1 MPKSYLNTSQVAEL
15 FKVDNSTVRRWTLS
29 KKLRC
34 MSSSGGHRKFS
45 YKQILDF
52 VNSNSTKMNLNL
64 DIIAEVKNSETKSD
78 LIDFIVDNALNR
90 NSADIESLFVKLY
103 LKGNKVSKIFDNY
116 VELGLEKI
124 QRLLDRQE
132 ISVAEEHI
140 ARKTVSKALG
150 YFGDIVSKDS
160 KTKKT
165 SLCLNIENDIPDLA
179 IDMIQIV
186 LESINHSV
194 YNSGSHT
201 SIKNLRLL
209 LSKNTYDSIY
219 IYMCNRQCCSATVK
233 DNLGSTIK
241 SLEEIAVLSK
251 KYSID
256 LFIGGPS
263 TDLID
268 DKISFNYTK
277 FNKFSEILN

>member
-15 FKVDNSTVRRWTLS
+15 FNVDNSTVRRWTLS

-34 MSSSGGHRKFS
+34 TSSNGGHRKFS

-52 VNSNSTKMNLNL
+52 VTKNSKKMNLNL
-64 DIIAEVKNSETKSD
+64 DVVSKIDGNDSKSD
-78 LIDFIVDNALNR
+78 LIKFIVDNALNR
-90 NSADIESLFVKLY
+90 KSSDIESLLMKLY
-103 LKGNKVSKIFDNY
+103 LQGNSVSKIFDDY
-116 VELGLEKI
+116 VEVSLEKI
-124 QRLLDRQE
+124 QIMLDEQK

-140 ARKTVSKALG
+140 ARKSVSKALG
-150 YFGDIVSKDS
+150 YFGDIISKDS
-160 KTKKT
+160 ETKKT

-179 IDMIQIV
+179 IDMIQII

-201 SIKNLRLL
+201 SIKNLKFLL
-209 LSKNTYDSIY
+209 AKNSYDSIY
-219 IYMCNRQCCSATVK
+219 IYMCNRQCCTATVK
-233 DNLGSTIK
+233 DNLGKTIE
-241 SLEEIAVLSK
+241 SLEQIAQLSE

-256 LFIGGPS
+256 LHIGGPS

-268 DKISFNYTK
+268 DKISFKYKK
-277 FNKFSEILN
+277 FYKFSEILS

>member
-1 MPKSYLNTSQVAEL
+1 MSKSYLNTSQVAEL
-15 FKVDNSTVRRWTLS
+15 FGVDNSTVRRWTLS

-34 MSSSGGHRKFS
+34 TSSSGGHRKFS

-52 VNSNSTKMNLNL
+52 VTKNSKKMNLNL
-64 DIIAEVKNSETKSD
+64 DVVSKIKSNKSKSD
-78 LIDFIVDNALNR
+78 LIKFIVDNALNR
-90 NSADIESLFVKLY
+90 KSNDIESLLMKLY
-103 LKGNKVSKIFDNY
+103 LQGNEVSKIFDNY
-116 VELGLEKI
+116 VEVSLEQI
-124 QRLLDRQE
+124 QEMLDGQK

-150 YFGDIVSKDS
+150 YFGDIISRDLE
-160 KTKKT
+160 TKKT

-179 IDMIQIV
+179 IDMIQII

-201 SIKNLRLL
+201 SIKNLKLL
-209 LSKNTYDSIY
+209 LSKNSYDSIY
-219 IYMCNRQCCSATVK
+219 IYMCNRQCCTATVR

-241 SLEEIAVLSK
+241 SLEEIAQLSK
-251 KYSID
+251 KHSID
-256 LFIGGPS
+256 LYIGGPS

-268 DKISFNYTK
+268 DKISFKYKK
-277 FNKFSEILN
+277 FYKFSELLS